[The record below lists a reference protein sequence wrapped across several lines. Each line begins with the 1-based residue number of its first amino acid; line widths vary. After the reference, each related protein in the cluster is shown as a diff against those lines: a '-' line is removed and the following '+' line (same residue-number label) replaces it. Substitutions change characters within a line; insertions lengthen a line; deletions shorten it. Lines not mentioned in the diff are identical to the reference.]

1 MQKYSTMF
9 PSMNKVSL
17 QNNLIPSRS
26 LSTLVTASMEDDL
39 NSTTESIKT
48 DQYDG
53 SMSPSIDNNVL
64 ATTEESVYTEHYDGN
79 MSEINGMVINNLTI
93 DDTYLVTSASDDLIS
108 YKSTET
114 DQPSTLINDNNSDQ
128 IIQSSSSLW

>member
-9 PSMNKVSL
+9 PSINKVSL

-48 DQYDG
+48 HQYDG
-53 SMSPSIDNNVL
+53 SMSPSIDKNVL
-64 ATTEESVYTEHYDGN
+64 ATTEESVSTEYYDGN
-79 MSEINGMVINNLTI
+79 MSHVNGMVIKNITLY
-93 DDTYLVTSASDDLIS
+93 DTYVHTSASDYVIS
-108 YKSTET
+108 HKSTET
-114 DQPSTLINDNNSDQ
+114 DQPSTLTNDNNMDQ
-128 IIQSSSSLW
+128 IIQSTSRLW